1 MKCKMI
7 NYNGSNKIL
16 EFGGTQMT
24 TTTKNVSSDDQ
35 RRIHRRH
42 TSFHPQ
48 HLWKEQRAA
57 LPRDMWPSRMKAV
70 CLCLRISFKTSDLF
84 IQPWF
89 MGLKRPW
96 KPGNFISMHGKYDNT
111 AKSIQQIVLQSMHW
125 CHCGCEHLQVSCHL
139 SRIRKKIKQHVWN
152 CFFVLQNQFNLQV
165 LCRISLFS
173 DVFFS
178 FHGRC
183 QCVTQTAALL
193 GCCPCPSLFGFCGML
208 MTFVW
213 PSCHDETKG
222 LFQIFLS
229 TFNAISCI
237 KGRGKT
243 KTSISTSEAEMLSD
257 NKMCNQNRWS
267 H

>member
-7 NYNGSNKIL
+7 NNNGSYKIL
-16 EFGGTQMT
+16 EFRGTQMT
-24 TTTKNVSSDDQ
+24 TTTKNVSSDAQ
-35 RRIHRRH
+35 RRIHQRH

-48 HLWKEQRAA
+48 HLWEEQRAA

-84 IQPWF
+84 IQPWI
-89 MGLKRPW
+89 MGLKRPR
-96 KPGNFISMHGKYDNT
+96 KPGNVISMHGKYDNT
-111 AKSIQQIVLQSMHW
+111 AKSIQQIALQSLHL

-139 SRIRKKIKQHVWN
+139 SRIRKKKIKQQIV
-152 CFFVLQNQFNLQV
+152 F
-165 LCRISLFS
+165 LCHKISSISRSFAEFHYFQRS
-173 DVFFS
+173 FFS